1 VPFKRRSEWL
11 LPFEQEANKGK
22 EFIMP
27 ITAHEMYNHWTVA
40 LGAISKQE
48 ASDTHPKRAGG
59 VLVIR
64 YHGKLRGVVGQFQ
77 ILRDILLEW
86 RIPPKSA
93 PQHAMIGN
101 ELALL
106 ADSAEPAPPGPF
118 RPSTL
123 GVRHRPK
130 GMNRFLRDLSEQG
143 GVVAILHS
151 RSTCAFLIPLP
162 ILARFRHEAKDATPW
177 ADSVLNWLY
186 LPDHAPADS
195 GQAEFA
201 TAAVL

>member
-1 VPFKRRSEWL
+1 MPFKRRNEWL
-11 LPFEQEANKGK
+11 YPFEQEANKGK

-64 YHGKLRGVVGQFQ
+64 YHGKSLGVLGEPK

-86 RIPPKSA
+86 RIPPKDA
-93 PQHAMIGN
+93 PQHATIGN

-106 ADSAEPAPPGPF
+106 ADGAKPAPPQPF

-123 GVRHRPK
+123 GVRHGPT
-130 GMNRFLRDLSEQG
+130 GINRFLRDLSEQG
-143 GVVAILHS
+143 GMAAILYFQ
-151 RSTCAFLIPLP
+151 STYAFLIPLP
-162 ILARFRHEAKDATPW
+162 ILARFRREAKDATPW
-177 ADSVLNWLY
+177 ADTVLNWLY
-186 LPDHAPADS
+186 LPEHAPADS
-195 GQAEFA
+195 GQAELA
-201 TAAVL
+201 ITVL